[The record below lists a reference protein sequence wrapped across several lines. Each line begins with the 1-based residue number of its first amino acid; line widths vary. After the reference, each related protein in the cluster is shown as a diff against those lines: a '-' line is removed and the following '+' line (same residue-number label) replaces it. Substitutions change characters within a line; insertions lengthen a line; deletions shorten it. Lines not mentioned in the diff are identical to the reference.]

1 MKLNV
6 LDIQV
11 KIRETIEDINTQDI
25 DEYKEGNKN
34 ALVDL
39 LWWIMQEKGEVKGL
53 TSYFKRPGGTLEE
66 QLQSIQDKVLKDA
79 RDAKKDSEI

>member
-25 DEYKEGNKN
+25 DEYKEGYKY
-34 ALVDL
+34 A
-39 LWWIMQEKGEVKGL
+39 
-53 TSYFKRPGGTLEE
+53 
-66 QLQSIQDKVLKDA
+66 
-79 RDAKKDSEI
+79 

>member
-25 DEYKEGNKN
+25 DEYKEGYKY
-34 ALVDL
+34 ALVNL
-39 LWWIMQEKGEVKGL
+39 LWWVMQENSEVKGL
-53 TSYFKRPGGTLEE
+53 TNYVKRPGGTWEE
-66 QLQSIQDKVLKDA
+66 QLQRVQDRALKDA
-79 RDAKKDSEI
+79 RKDSE